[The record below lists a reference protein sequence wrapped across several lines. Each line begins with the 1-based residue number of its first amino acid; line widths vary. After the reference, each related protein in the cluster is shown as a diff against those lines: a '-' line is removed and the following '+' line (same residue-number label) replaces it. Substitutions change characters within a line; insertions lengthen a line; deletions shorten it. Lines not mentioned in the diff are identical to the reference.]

1 MEQAHKL
8 RLKKLYIHGFKSFA
22 DRVEMTFEH
31 GVTGVV
37 GPNGCGKSNISDA
50 VRWVLGE
57 QSARQLRGSKME
69 DVIFNGTEKRR
80 RMAYCEVTLTFDNED
95 HSLPS
100 DYTEVSVTR
109 RVFRTGESEYLL
121 NGTACRLKD
130 VVDLF
135 RDTGIGRDGYSIV
148 GQGRVGEI
156 LSQKSED
163 RRQVFEEA
171 AGIVKYKTRKL
182 EAEKRLENTEQN
194 LSRVADIISEL
205 EARLEPLRAQSEDAR
220 RYLAMREEQ
229 KGLDLNVFLI
239 RSERYQEKIA
249 ELRLTAE
256 NMRETLAQN
265 EREQQALNER
275 RENVQN
281 QLSER
286 EEKAAELRESLQAL
300 IQEVEAQEGQANVLR
315 ERLAASRREQARVED
330 EKRAAEEGET
340 GMRRR
345 IETLEG
351 EIAREGEQ
359 VAAREE
365 QQAALDR
372 ALEEAET
379 AAARLEAEAEDAK
392 ERVIRFMND
401 MGDVKSEQARLTALG
416 EAIDRQLA
424 SLSAGAEEDSR
435 VTADLKRAE
444 EDAEG
449 IWDEENDRLKALN
462 EAARSASERKRQ
474 ADEEYERLTAESQKL
489 LSIKQELGSRLKLLT
504 EMQRDYEGY
513 NLSVKQVLM
522 EAERRDGAGVHGV
535 VASILHAPQKLERA
549 LDMVLGGTLQNV
561 VVDRDE
567 DAKAMIEYLKRNRY
581 GRATFL
587 PISSIR
593 GRTLD
598 MGERRV
604 LSMPGCVGLASE
616 MVTYD
621 PIYRGIVENL
631 LGRTVIAEDLN
642 SGIAIQR
649 AGRYQFRLVTLDG
662 DVMHSGGSMTG
673 GSVQSRMTSLLSRE
687 REITESTE
695 NMKKLTE
702 KLAQAQNQLKK
713 GEEERAAL
721 KRERAQLFDDVHQ
734 QEIAVTRAEDHLAR
748 AREELNSHT
757 GRAARVNEAR
767 AQLAEQ
773 KAEILS
779 QLDAL
784 GQRRETTE
792 GEGEELRRKAQELQ
806 TSLSEKRVALNAQRQ
821 ETGDARVAL
830 ATAKRGFEAL
840 KQDLVR
846 LNAQKGDA
854 ARVLA
859 EAAESLRAL
868 GERLKADEEALTTE
882 EGRLELAR
890 RGLNAAREDFQRAD
904 ESRLKAQT
912 ELKEI
917 SESAE
922 RLRVATEEFTDRSHR
937 AEMALSRAENDLEQ
951 MTARIWED
959 YQLTYEGAEPFRDPD
974 FKLAESEKRLNT
986 LRAAIRAMG
995 PVNVSAMDEYRETSE
1010 RYTELTAQRDDLT
1023 RAKDDLM
1030 GIISELTSKM
1040 ETQFRAQFE
1049 QLDVYFRQTFTELFG
1064 GGRAELRLEDPKDA
1078 LNTGIEI
1085 VAQPPG
1091 KKLQML
1097 SLLSGGE
1104 RALTAIAILFA
1115 MLKLKPTP
1123 FCILDEIE
1131 AALDDANIDNFA
1143 EYLQT
1148 YSNKTQFVVVT
1159 HRKGTMSRCDALY
1172 GVAMEE
1178 KGVSKLMS
1186 VKLADAV

>member
-1 MEQAHKL
+1 M

-57 QSARQLRGSKME
+57 QSARQLRGSRME

-100 DYTEVSVTR
+100 DYTEVAVTR

-121 NGTACRLKD
+121 NGAACRLKD

-156 LSQKSED
+156 LSQKSEE

-171 AGIVKYKTRKL
+171 AGIVKYKARKS
-182 EAEKRLENTEQN
+182 EAEKRLDNTEQN
-194 LSRVADIISEL
+194 LSRIADIISEL
-205 EARLEPLRAQSEDAR
+205 ESRLEPLRLQSEDAR
-220 RYLAMREEQ
+220 KYLAMREEQ

-275 RENVQN
+275 RESVQN

-351 EIAREGEQ
+351 EIAREGEG

-365 QQAALDR
+365 RQTALDR
-372 ALEEAET
+372 ALEEAEA
-379 AAARLEAEAEDAK
+379 AAARLETEAEDAK

-416 EAIDRQLA
+416 EAIDRQLT

-435 VTADLKRAE
+435 VTADLRRAV

-449 IWDEENDRLKALN
+449 VWDEENDRLKALN
-462 EAARSASERKRQ
+462 EAAREISERTRR
-474 ADEEYERLTAESQKL
+474 AGEEYERLTAESQKL

-522 EAERRDGAGVHGV
+522 EAERRGGAGVHGV

-721 KRERAQLFDDVHQ
+721 KKERAQLFDDVHQ

-748 AREELNSHT
+748 AREELNGHT

-792 GEGEELRRKAQELQ
+792 DEGEALRKKAQALQ
-806 TSLSEKRVALNAQRQ
+806 TSLSEKRAALNAQRQ
-821 ETGDARVAL
+821 EAGDARVAL

-840 KQDLVR
+840 KQDLSR

-854 ARVLA
+854 ARALA
-859 EAAESLRAL
+859 EAAESLLAL
-868 GERLKADEEALTTE
+868 ACRLKADEEALTTE

-890 RGLNAAREDFQRAD
+890 RGLNGAREDFQRAD

-1010 RYTELTAQRDDLT
+1010 RYRELSAQRDDLE
-1023 RAKDDLM
+1023 RAKNDLL
-1030 GIISELTSKM
+1030 GIISELTGKM

-1178 KGVSKLMS
+1178 KGVSKLVS

>member
-1 MEQAHKL
+1 M

-57 QSARQLRGSKME
+57 QSARQLRGSRME

-100 DYTEVSVTR
+100 DYTEVAVTR

-171 AGIVKYKTRKL
+171 AGIVKYKARKS
-182 EAEKRLENTEQN
+182 EAEKRLDNTEQN
-194 LSRVADIISEL
+194 LSRIADIISEL
-205 EARLEPLRAQSEDAR
+205 ESRLEPLRLQSEDAR
-220 RYLAMREEQ
+220 KYLAMREEQ

-351 EIAREGEQ
+351 EIAREGEA

-365 QQAALDR
+365 RQTALDR
-372 ALEEAET
+372 ALEEAEA
-379 AAARLEAEAEDAK
+379 AAARLETEAEDAK

-435 VTADLKRAE
+435 VAADLTRAV

-449 IWDEENDRLKALN
+449 VWDEENDRLRALN
-462 EAARSASERKRQ
+462 EAAREISERTRR
-474 ADEEYERLTAESQKL
+474 AGEEYERLTAESQKL

-522 EAERRDGAGVHGV
+522 EAERRGGAGVHGV

-721 KRERAQLFDDVHQ
+721 KKERAQLFDDVHQ

-748 AREELNSHT
+748 AREELNGHT

-792 GEGEELRRKAQELQ
+792 DEGEALRKRAQALQ

-821 ETGDARVAL
+821 EAGDARVAL

-840 KQDLVR
+840 KQDLSR

-854 ARVLA
+854 ARALA
-859 EAAESLRAL
+859 EAAESLLAL
-868 GERLKADEEALTTE
+868 ACRLKADEEALTTE

-890 RGLNAAREDFQRAD
+890 RGLNGAREDFQRAD

-1010 RYTELTAQRDDLT
+1010 RYRELSAQRDDLE
-1023 RAKDDLM
+1023 RAKNDLM
-1030 GIISELTSKM
+1030 GIISELTGKM

-1178 KGVSKLMS
+1178 KGVSKLVS

>member
-1 MEQAHKL
+1 M

-57 QSARQLRGSKME
+57 QSARQLRGSRME

-95 HSLPS
+95 RSLPS
-100 DYTEVSVTR
+100 DYTEVAVTR

-121 NGTACRLKD
+121 NGAACRLKD

-171 AGIVKYKTRKL
+171 AGIVKYKARKS
-182 EAEKRLENTEQN
+182 EAEKRLDNTEQN
-194 LSRVADIISEL
+194 LSRIADIISEL
-205 EARLEPLRAQSEDAR
+205 ESRLEPLRLQSEDAR
-220 RYLAMREEQ
+220 KYLAMREEQ

-275 RENVQN
+275 RESVQN

-351 EIAREGEQ
+351 EIAREGEG

-365 QQAALDR
+365 RQTALDR

-379 AAARLEAEAEDAK
+379 AAARLETEAEDAK

-435 VTADLKRAE
+435 VTADLTRAV

-449 IWDEENDRLKALN
+449 VWDEENERLKALN
-462 EAARSASERKRQ
+462 EAAREISERTRR
-474 ADEEYERLTAESQKL
+474 AGEEYERLTAESQKL

-522 EAERRDGAGVHGV
+522 EAERRGGAGVHGV

-687 REITESTE
+687 REITESAE

-748 AREELNSHT
+748 AREELNGHT

-792 GEGEELRRKAQELQ
+792 DEGEALRKKAQALQ

-821 ETGDARVAL
+821 EAGDARVAL

-840 KQDLVR
+840 KQDLSR

-854 ARVLA
+854 ARALA
-859 EAAESLRAL
+859 EAVESLLAL
-868 GERLKADEEALTTE
+868 ACRLKADEEALTTE

-890 RGLNAAREDFQRAD
+890 RGLNGAREDFQRAD

-1010 RYTELTAQRDDLT
+1010 RYTELSAQRDDLE
-1023 RAKDDLM
+1023 RAKNDLM
-1030 GIISELTSKM
+1030 GIISELTGKM

>member
-1 MEQAHKL
+1 M

-57 QSARQLRGSKME
+57 QSARQLRGSRME

-100 DYTEVSVTR
+100 DYTEVAVTR
-109 RVFRTGESEYLL
+109 RVFRTGASEYLL
-121 NGTACRLKD
+121 NGAACRLKD

-171 AGIVKYKTRKL
+171 AGIVKYKARKS
-182 EAEKRLENTEQN
+182 EAEKRLDNTEQN
-194 LSRVADIISEL
+194 LSRIADIISEL
-205 EARLEPLRAQSEDAR
+205 ESRLEPLRLQSEDAR
-220 RYLAMREEQ
+220 KYLAMREEQ

-275 RENVQN
+275 RESVQN

-351 EIAREGEQ
+351 EIAREGEG

-365 QQAALDR
+365 RQAALDR
-372 ALEEAET
+372 ALEEAEA
-379 AAARLEAEAEDAK
+379 AAARLETEAEDAK

-416 EAIDRQLA
+416 EAIDRQLT

-435 VTADLKRAE
+435 VTADLTRAV

-449 IWDEENDRLKALN
+449 VWDEENDRLKALN
-462 EAARSASERKRQ
+462 EAAREISERTRR
-474 ADEEYERLTAESQKL
+474 AGEEYERLTAESQKL

-522 EAERRDGAGVHGV
+522 EAERRGGAGVHGV
-535 VASILHAPQKLERA
+535 VASILHAPQRLERA

-593 GRTLD
+593 GRMLD

-687 REITESTE
+687 REITESAE

-721 KRERAQLFDDVHQ
+721 KKERAQLFDDVHQ

-748 AREELNSHT
+748 AREELNGHT

-792 GEGEELRRKAQELQ
+792 DEGEALRKKAQALQ
-806 TSLSEKRVALNAQRQ
+806 TSLSEKRAALNAQRQ

-840 KQDLVR
+840 KQDLSR

-854 ARVLA
+854 ARALA
-859 EAAESLRAL
+859 EAAESLLAL
-868 GERLKADEEALTTE
+868 ACRLKADEEALTTE

-890 RGLNAAREDFQRAD
+890 RGLNGAREDFQRAD

-1010 RYTELTAQRDDLT
+1010 RYTELSAQRDDLE
-1023 RAKDDLM
+1023 RAKNDLM
-1030 GIISELTSKM
+1030 GIISELTGKM

-1178 KGVSKLMS
+1178 KGVSKLVS

>member
-1 MEQAHKL
+1 M

-95 HSLPS
+95 RSLPS
-100 DYTEVSVTR
+100 DYTEVAVTR

-171 AGIVKYKTRKL
+171 AGIVKYKARKS
-182 EAEKRLENTEQN
+182 EAEKRLDNTEQN
-194 LSRVADIISEL
+194 LSRIADIISEL
-205 EARLEPLRAQSEDAR
+205 ESRLEPLRLQSEDAR
-220 RYLAMREEQ
+220 KYLAMREEQ

-275 RENVQN
+275 RESVQN

-351 EIAREGEQ
+351 EIAREGEG

-365 QQAALDR
+365 RQAALDR
-372 ALEEAET
+372 ALEEAEA
-379 AAARLEAEAEDAK
+379 AAARLETEAEDAK

-435 VTADLKRAE
+435 VAADLTRAV

-449 IWDEENDRLKALN
+449 VWDEENDRLKALN
-462 EAARSASERKRQ
+462 EAAREISERTRR
-474 ADEEYERLTAESQKL
+474 AGEEYERLTAESQKL

-522 EAERRDGAGVHGV
+522 EAERRGGAGVHGV
-535 VASILHAPQKLERA
+535 VASILHAPQRLERA

-598 MGERRV
+598 MGERRL

-687 REITESTE
+687 REITESAE

-721 KRERAQLFDDVHQ
+721 KKERAQLFDDVHQ

-748 AREELNSHT
+748 AREELNGHT

-792 GEGEELRRKAQELQ
+792 DEGEALRKKAQALQ

-821 ETGDARVAL
+821 EVGDARVAL

-859 EAAESLRAL
+859 EAAESLLAL
-868 GERLKADEEALTTE
+868 ACRLKADEEALTTE

-890 RGLNAAREDFQRAD
+890 RGLNGAREDFQRAD

-1010 RYTELTAQRDDLT
+1010 RYTELSAQRDDLE
-1023 RAKDDLM
+1023 RAKNDLL
-1030 GIISELTSKM
+1030 GIISELTGKM

-1148 YSNKTQFVVVT
+1148 YSTKTQFVVVT

>member
-1 MEQAHKL
+1 M

-57 QSARQLRGSKME
+57 QSARQLRGSRME

-100 DYTEVSVTR
+100 DYTEVAVTR

-121 NGTACRLKD
+121 NGAACRPKD

-171 AGIVKYKTRKL
+171 AGIVKYKARKS
-182 EAEKRLENTEQN
+182 EAEKRLDNTEQN
-194 LSRVADIISEL
+194 LSRIADIISEL
-205 EARLEPLRAQSEDAR
+205 ESRLEPLRLQSEDAR
-220 RYLAMREEQ
+220 KYLAMREEQ

-275 RENVQN
+275 RESVQN

-351 EIAREGEQ
+351 EIAREGEG

-365 QQAALDR
+365 RQTALDR

-379 AAARLEAEAEDAK
+379 AAARLETEAEDAK

-435 VTADLKRAE
+435 VAADLRRAV

-449 IWDEENDRLKALN
+449 VWDEENDRLKALN
-462 EAARSASERKRQ
+462 EAAREISERTRR
-474 ADEEYERLTAESQKL
+474 AGEEYERLTAESQKL

-522 EAERRDGAGVHGV
+522 EAERRGGAGVHGV
-535 VASILHAPQKLERA
+535 VASILHAPQRLERA

-687 REITESTE
+687 REITESAE

-721 KRERAQLFDDVHQ
+721 KKERAQLFDDVHQ

-748 AREELNSHT
+748 AREELNGHT

-792 GEGEELRRKAQELQ
+792 DEGEALRKKAQALQ
-806 TSLSEKRVALNAQRQ
+806 TSLSEKRAALNAQRQ
-821 ETGDARVAL
+821 EVGDARVAL

-840 KQDLVR
+840 KQDLSR

-854 ARVLA
+854 ARALA
-859 EAAESLRAL
+859 EAAESLLAL
-868 GERLKADEEALTTE
+868 ACRLKADEEALTTE

-890 RGLNAAREDFQRAD
+890 RGLNGAREDFQRAD

-1010 RYTELTAQRDDLT
+1010 RYTELSAQRDDLE
-1023 RAKDDLM
+1023 RAKNDLM
-1030 GIISELTSKM
+1030 GIISELTGKM

-1148 YSNKTQFVVVT
+1148 YSTKTQFVVVT

-1178 KGVSKLMS
+1178 KGVSKLVS

>member
-1 MEQAHKL
+1 M

-57 QSARQLRGSKME
+57 QSARQLRGSRME

-100 DYTEVSVTR
+100 DYTEVAVTR

-121 NGTACRLKD
+121 NGAACRLKD

-171 AGIVKYKTRKL
+171 AGIVKYKARKS
-182 EAEKRLENTEQN
+182 EAEKRLDNTEQN
-194 LSRVADIISEL
+194 LSRIADIISEL
-205 EARLEPLRAQSEDAR
+205 ESRLEPLRLQSEDAR
-220 RYLAMREEQ
+220 KYLAMREEQ

-275 RENVQN
+275 RESVQN

-351 EIAREGEQ
+351 EIAREGEG

-365 QQAALDR
+365 RQAALDR

-379 AAARLEAEAEDAK
+379 AAARLETEAEDAK

-435 VTADLKRAE
+435 VTADLTRAV

-449 IWDEENDRLKALN
+449 VWDEENDRLKALN
-462 EAARSASERKRQ
+462 EAAREISERTRR
-474 ADEEYERLTAESQKL
+474 AGEEYERLTAESQKL

-522 EAERRDGAGVHGV
+522 EAERRGGAGVHGV

-567 DAKAMIEYLKRNRY
+567 DAKAMIEYLKCNRY

-687 REITESTE
+687 REITESAE

-748 AREELNSHT
+748 AREELNGHT

-792 GEGEELRRKAQELQ
+792 DEGEALRKKAQALQ
-806 TSLSEKRVALNAQRQ
+806 TSLSEKRAALNAQRQ
-821 ETGDARVAL
+821 EAGDARVAL

-840 KQDLVR
+840 KQDLSR
-846 LNAQKGDA
+846 LNALKGDA
-854 ARVLA
+854 ARALA
-859 EAAESLRAL
+859 EAAESLLAL
-868 GERLKADEEALTTE
+868 ACRLKADEEALTTE

-890 RGLNAAREDFQRAD
+890 RGLNGAREDFQRAD

-1010 RYTELTAQRDDLT
+1010 RYTELSAQRDDLE
-1023 RAKDDLM
+1023 RAKNDLM
-1030 GIISELTSKM
+1030 GIISELTGKM

-1178 KGVSKLMS
+1178 KGVSKLVS

>member
-1 MEQAHKL
+1 M

-100 DYTEVSVTR
+100 DYTEVAVTR

-121 NGTACRLKD
+121 NGAACRLKD

-171 AGIVKYKTRKL
+171 AGIVKYKARKS
-182 EAEKRLENTEQN
+182 EAEKRLDNTEQN
-194 LSRVADIISEL
+194 LSRIADIISEL
-205 EARLEPLRAQSEDAR
+205 ESRLEPLRLQSEDAR

-275 RENVQN
+275 RESVQN

-351 EIAREGEQ
+351 EIAREGEG

-379 AAARLEAEAEDAK
+379 AAARLETEAEDAK

-435 VTADLKRAE
+435 VTADLTRAV

-449 IWDEENDRLKALN
+449 VWDEENDRLKALN
-462 EAARSASERKRQ
+462 EAAREISERTRR
-474 ADEEYERLTAESQKL
+474 AGEEYERLTAESQKL

-522 EAERRDGAGVHGV
+522 EAERRGGAGVHGV

-687 REITESTE
+687 REITESAE

-721 KRERAQLFDDVHQ
+721 KKERAQLFDDVHQ

-748 AREELNSHT
+748 AREELNGHT

-792 GEGEELRRKAQELQ
+792 GEGEALRKKAQALQ
-806 TSLSEKRVALNAQRQ
+806 TSLSEKRAALNAQRQ
-821 ETGDARVAL
+821 EAGDARVAL

-840 KQDLVR
+840 KQDLSR

-854 ARVLA
+854 ARALA
-859 EAAESLRAL
+859 EAAESLLAL
-868 GERLKADEEALTTE
+868 ACRLKADEEALTTE

-890 RGLNAAREDFQRAD
+890 RGLNGAREDFQRAD

-959 YQLTYEGAEPFRDPD
+959 YQLTYAGAEPFRDPD

-1010 RYTELTAQRDDLT
+1010 RYRELSAQRDDLE
-1023 RAKDDLM
+1023 RAKNDLM
-1030 GIISELTSKM
+1030 GIISELTGKM

-1148 YSNKTQFVVVT
+1148 YSTKTQFVVVT

-1178 KGVSKLMS
+1178 KGVSKLVS

>member
-1 MEQAHKL
+1 M

-100 DYTEVSVTR
+100 DYTEVAVTR
-109 RVFRTGESEYLL
+109 RVFRTGDSEYLL

-171 AGIVKYKTRKL
+171 AGIVKYKSRKL
-182 EAEKRLENTEQN
+182 EAEKRLDNTEQN

-220 RYLAMREEQ
+220 KYLAMREEQ

-275 RENVQN
+275 RESVQN

-286 EEKAAELRESLQAL
+286 EEKAAELREALQTL

-315 ERLAASRREQARVED
+315 ERLTASRREQARVED
-330 EKRAAEEGET
+330 EKRAAEEGEA

-345 IETLEG
+345 IEALEG
-351 EIAREGEQ
+351 EITREGEA
-359 VAAREE
+359 VAARE
-365 QQAALDR
+365 QQQDALDR

-435 VTADLKRAE
+435 VTADLTRAV

-462 EAARSASERKRQ
+462 EAASQASERKRE
-474 ADEEYERLTAESQKL
+474 ADEAYERLTAESQKL
-489 LSIKQELGSRLKLLT
+489 LSARQELGSRLKLLT

-522 EAERRDGAGVHGV
+522 EAERRGGAGVHGV
-535 VASILHAPQKLERA
+535 VASILHAPQRLERA

-604 LSMPGCVGLASE
+604 LTMPGCVGLASE

-702 KLAQAQNQLKK
+702 RLSQAQNQLRKS
-713 GEEERAAL
+713 EENRAQL

-734 QEIAVTRAEDHLAR
+734 QEIAVTRAEDHRTR
-748 AREELNSHT
+748 AREELNAHAD
-757 GRAARVNEAR
+757 RAARVNEAR
-767 AQLAEQ
+767 EQLVEQ
-773 KAEILS
+773 KTEILS
-779 QLDAL
+779 QLNAL
-784 GQRRETTE
+784 SQRRDTTE
-792 GEGEELRRKAQELQ
+792 DEGETLRRRAQELQ
-806 TSLSEKRVALNAQRQ
+806 TRLSEKRVELNRQRQ
-821 ETGDARVAL
+821 ETGDARVEL

-840 KQDLVR
+840 KQDLSR

-854 ARVLA
+854 ARTLA
-859 EAAESLRAL
+859 EANAALATL
-868 GERLKADEEALTTE
+868 GERLKTDEQALGAE
-882 EGRLELAR
+882 ESRLELAR
-890 RGLNAAREDFQRAD
+890 EGLNAARDDFQRAD
-904 ESRLKAQT
+904 ESRLSAQT
-912 ELKEI
+912 ELREI

-959 YQLTYEGAEPFRDPD
+959 YQLTYEGAEPFRDPE
-974 FKLAESEKRLNT
+974 FRLAESEKRLNA

-1010 RYTELTAQRDDLT
+1010 RYTELAAQRDDLE
-1023 RAKDDLM
+1023 RAKNDLM

-1148 YSNKTQFVVVT
+1148 YSTKTQFVVVT

>member
-1 MEQAHKL
+1 M

-95 HSLPS
+95 RSLPS
-100 DYTEVSVTR
+100 DYTEVAVTR

-121 NGTACRLKD
+121 NGAACRLKD

-171 AGIVKYKTRKL
+171 AGIVKYKARKS
-182 EAEKRLENTEQN
+182 EAEKRLDNTEQN
-194 LSRVADIISEL
+194 LSRIADIISEL
-205 EARLEPLRAQSEDAR
+205 ESRLEPLRLQSEDAR
-220 RYLAMREEQ
+220 KYLAMCEEQ

-275 RENVQN
+275 RESVQN

-286 EEKAAELRESLQAL
+286 EERAAELRESLQAL

-351 EIAREGEQ
+351 EIAREGEG

-365 QQAALDR
+365 RQAALDR
-372 ALEEAET
+372 ALEEAEA
-379 AAARLEAEAEDAK
+379 AAARLETEAEDAK

-416 EAIDRQLA
+416 EAIDRQLT

-435 VTADLKRAE
+435 VTADLTRAV

-449 IWDEENDRLKALN
+449 VWDEENDRLKALN
-462 EAARSASERKRQ
+462 EAAREISERTRR
-474 ADEEYERLTAESQKL
+474 AGEEYERLTAESQKL

-522 EAERRDGAGVHGV
+522 EAERRGGAGVHGV

-721 KRERAQLFDDVHQ
+721 KKERAQLFDDVHQ

-748 AREELNSHT
+748 AREELNGHT

-792 GEGEELRRKAQELQ
+792 DEGEALRKKAQALQ
-806 TSLSEKRVALNAQRQ
+806 TSLSEKRAALNAQRQ
-821 ETGDARVAL
+821 EAGDARVAL

-840 KQDLVR
+840 KQDLSR

-854 ARVLA
+854 ARALA

-868 GERLKADEEALTTE
+868 ACRLKADEEALTTE

-890 RGLNAAREDFQRAD
+890 RGLNGAREDFQRAD

-917 SESAE
+917 SESSE

-1010 RYTELTAQRDDLT
+1010 RYTELSAQRDDLE
-1023 RAKDDLM
+1023 RAKNDLM
-1030 GIISELTSKM
+1030 GIISELTGKM

-1148 YSNKTQFVVVT
+1148 YSTKTQFVVVT

>member
-1 MEQAHKL
+1 M

-57 QSARQLRGSKME
+57 QSARQLRGSRME

-100 DYTEVSVTR
+100 DYTEVAVTR

-121 NGTACRLKD
+121 NGAACRLKD

-171 AGIVKYKTRKL
+171 AGIVKYKARKS
-182 EAEKRLENTEQN
+182 EAEKRLDNTEQN
-194 LSRVADIISEL
+194 LSRIADIISEL
-205 EARLEPLRAQSEDAR
+205 ESRLEPLRLQSEDAR
-220 RYLAMREEQ
+220 KYLAMREEQ

-275 RENVQN
+275 RESVQN

-351 EIAREGEQ
+351 EIAREGEG

-365 QQAALDR
+365 RQAALDR

-379 AAARLEAEAEDAK
+379 AAARLETEAEDAK

-435 VTADLKRAE
+435 VTADLTRAV

-449 IWDEENDRLKALN
+449 VWDEENDRLKALN
-462 EAARSASERKRQ
+462 EAAREISERTRR
-474 ADEEYERLTAESQKL
+474 AGEEYERLTAESQKL

-522 EAERRDGAGVHGV
+522 EAERRGGAGVHGV

-567 DAKAMIEYLKRNRY
+567 DAKAMIEYLKCNRY

-687 REITESTE
+687 REITESAE

-748 AREELNSHT
+748 AREELNGHT

-792 GEGEELRRKAQELQ
+792 DEGEALRKKAQALQ
-806 TSLSEKRVALNAQRQ
+806 TSLSEKRAALNAQRQ
-821 ETGDARVAL
+821 EAGDARVAL

-840 KQDLVR
+840 KQDLSR

-854 ARVLA
+854 ARALA
-859 EAAESLRAL
+859 EAAESLLAL
-868 GERLKADEEALTTE
+868 ACRLKADEEALTTE

-890 RGLNAAREDFQRAD
+890 RGLNGAREDFQRAD

-1010 RYTELTAQRDDLT
+1010 RYTELSAQRDDLE
-1023 RAKDDLM
+1023 RAKNDLM
-1030 GIISELTSKM
+1030 GIISELTGKM

-1178 KGVSKLMS
+1178 KGVSKLVS

>member
-1 MEQAHKL
+1 M

-57 QSARQLRGSKME
+57 QSARQLRGSRME

-95 HSLPS
+95 RSLPS
-100 DYTEVSVTR
+100 DYTEVAVTR

-121 NGTACRLKD
+121 NGAACRLKD

-171 AGIVKYKTRKL
+171 AGIVKYKARKS
-182 EAEKRLENTEQN
+182 EAEKRLDNTEQN
-194 LSRVADIISEL
+194 LSRIADIISEL
-205 EARLEPLRAQSEDAR
+205 ESRLEPLRLQSEDAR
-220 RYLAMREEQ
+220 KYLAMREEQ

-275 RENVQN
+275 RESVQN

-315 ERLAASRREQARVED
+315 ERLVASRREQARVED

-351 EIAREGEQ
+351 EIAREGEA

-365 QQAALDR
+365 RQTALDR
-372 ALEEAET
+372 ALEEAEA
-379 AAARLEAEAEDAK
+379 AAARLETEAEDAK

-435 VTADLKRAE
+435 VAADLTRAV

-449 IWDEENDRLKALN
+449 VWDEENDRLKALN
-462 EAARSASERKRQ
+462 EAAREISERTRR
-474 ADEEYERLTAESQKL
+474 AGEEYERLTAESQKL

-522 EAERRDGAGVHGV
+522 EAERRGGAGVHGV
-535 VASILHAPQKLERA
+535 VASILHAPQRLERA

-748 AREELNSHT
+748 AREELNGHT

-792 GEGEELRRKAQELQ
+792 DEGEALRKKAQALQ

-821 ETGDARVAL
+821 EAGDARVAL

-840 KQDLVR
+840 KQDLSR

-854 ARVLA
+854 ARALA
-859 EAAESLRAL
+859 EAAESLLAL
-868 GERLKADEEALTTE
+868 ACRLKADEEALTTE
-882 EGRLELAR
+882 EGHLELAR
-890 RGLNAAREDFQRAD
+890 RGLNGAREDFQRAD

-1010 RYTELTAQRDDLT
+1010 RYTELSAQRDDLE
-1023 RAKDDLM
+1023 RAKNDLM
-1030 GIISELTSKM
+1030 GIISELTGKM

>member
-1 MEQAHKL
+1 M

-57 QSARQLRGSKME
+57 QSARQLRGSRME

-100 DYTEVSVTR
+100 DYTEVAVTR

-121 NGTACRLKD
+121 NGAACRLKD

-171 AGIVKYKTRKL
+171 AGIVKYKARKS
-182 EAEKRLENTEQN
+182 EAEKRLDNTEQN
-194 LSRVADIISEL
+194 LSRIADIISEL
-205 EARLEPLRAQSEDAR
+205 ESRLEPLRLQSEDAR
-220 RYLAMREEQ
+220 KYLAMREEQ

-275 RENVQN
+275 RESVQN

-351 EIAREGEQ
+351 EIAREGEG

-365 QQAALDR
+365 RQTALDR
-372 ALEEAET
+372 ALEEAEA
-379 AAARLEAEAEDAK
+379 AAARLETEAEDAK

-416 EAIDRQLA
+416 EAIDRQLT

-435 VTADLKRAE
+435 VTADLRRAV

-449 IWDEENDRLKALN
+449 VWDEENDRLKALN
-462 EAARSASERKRQ
+462 EAAREISERTRR
-474 ADEEYERLTAESQKL
+474 AGEEYERLTAESQKL

-522 EAERRDGAGVHGV
+522 EAERRGGAGVHGV
-535 VASILHAPQKLERA
+535 VASILHAPQRLERA

-598 MGERRV
+598 MGERRL

-687 REITESTE
+687 REITESAE

-721 KRERAQLFDDVHQ
+721 KKERAQLFDDVHQ

-748 AREELNSHT
+748 AREELNGHT

-792 GEGEELRRKAQELQ
+792 DEGEALRKKAQALQ
-806 TSLSEKRVALNAQRQ
+806 TSLSEKRAALNAQRQ
-821 ETGDARVAL
+821 EAGDARVAL

-840 KQDLVR
+840 KQDLSR

-854 ARVLA
+854 ARALA

-868 GERLKADEEALTTE
+868 ACRLKADEEALTTE

-890 RGLNAAREDFQRAD
+890 RGLNGAREDFQRAD

-1010 RYTELTAQRDDLT
+1010 RYRELSAQRDDLE
-1023 RAKDDLM
+1023 RAKNDLL
-1030 GIISELTSKM
+1030 GIISELTGKM

>member
-1 MEQAHKL
+1 M

-57 QSARQLRGSKME
+57 QSARQLRGSRME

-100 DYTEVSVTR
+100 DYTEVAVTR

-171 AGIVKYKTRKL
+171 AGIVKYKARKS
-182 EAEKRLENTEQN
+182 EAEKRLDNTEQN
-194 LSRVADIISEL
+194 LSRIADIISEL
-205 EARLEPLRAQSEDAR
+205 ESRLEPLRLQSEDAR
-220 RYLAMREEQ
+220 KYLAMREEQ

-275 RENVQN
+275 RESVQN

-351 EIAREGEQ
+351 EIAREGEG

-365 QQAALDR
+365 RQAALDR
-372 ALEEAET
+372 ALEEAEA
-379 AAARLEAEAEDAK
+379 AAARLETEAEDAK

-416 EAIDRQLA
+416 EAIDRQLT

-435 VTADLKRAE
+435 VTADLTRAV

-449 IWDEENDRLKALN
+449 VWDEENDRLKALN
-462 EAARSASERKRQ
+462 EAAREISERTRR
-474 ADEEYERLTAESQKL
+474 AGEEYERLTAESQKL

-522 EAERRDGAGVHGV
+522 EAERRGGAGVHGV

-748 AREELNSHT
+748 AREELNGHT

-792 GEGEELRRKAQELQ
+792 DEGEALRKKAQALQ
-806 TSLSEKRVALNAQRQ
+806 TSLSEKRAALNAQRQ
-821 ETGDARVAL
+821 EAGDARVAL

-840 KQDLVR
+840 KQDLSR

-854 ARVLA
+854 ARALA

-868 GERLKADEEALTTE
+868 ACRLKADEEALTTE

-890 RGLNAAREDFQRAD
+890 RGLNGAREDFQRAD
-904 ESRLKAQT
+904 ESRLEAQT

-1010 RYTELTAQRDDLT
+1010 RYTELSAQRDDLE
-1023 RAKDDLM
+1023 RAKNDLM
-1030 GIISELTSKM
+1030 GIISELTGKM

-1178 KGVSKLMS
+1178 KGVSKLVS

>member
-1 MEQAHKL
+1 
-8 RLKKLYIHGFKSFA
+8 
-22 DRVEMTFEH
+22 MTFEH

-95 HSLPS
+95 RSLPS
-100 DYTEVSVTR
+100 DYTEVAVTR

-121 NGTACRLKD
+121 NGAACRLKD

-171 AGIVKYKTRKL
+171 AGIVKYKARKS
-182 EAEKRLENTEQN
+182 EAEKRLDNTEQN
-194 LSRVADIISEL
+194 LSRIADIISEL
-205 EARLEPLRAQSEDAR
+205 ESRLEPLRLQSEDAR
-220 RYLAMREEQ
+220 KYLAMREEQ
-229 KGLDLNVFLI
+229 KRLDLNVFLI

-275 RENVQN
+275 RESVQN

-286 EEKAAELRESLQAL
+286 EERAAELRESLQAL

-351 EIAREGEQ
+351 EIAREGEA

-365 QQAALDR
+365 RQAALDR

-379 AAARLEAEAEDAK
+379 AAARLETEAEDAK

-416 EAIDRQLA
+416 EAIDRQLT

-435 VTADLKRAE
+435 VTADLTRAV

-449 IWDEENDRLKALN
+449 VWDEENDRLKALN
-462 EAARSASERKRQ
+462 EAAREISERTRR
-474 ADEEYERLTAESQKL
+474 AGEEYERLTAESQKL

-522 EAERRDGAGVHGV
+522 EAERRGGAGVHGI
-535 VASILHAPQKLERA
+535 VASILHAPQRLERA

-687 REITESTE
+687 REITESAE

-702 KLAQAQNQLKK
+702 KLAQAQNQLRK

-721 KRERAQLFDDVHQ
+721 KKERAQLFDDVHQ

-748 AREELNSHT
+748 AREELNGHT

-792 GEGEELRRKAQELQ
+792 DEGEALRKKAQALQ

-821 ETGDARVAL
+821 EVGDARVAL

-859 EAAESLRAL
+859 EAAESLLAL
-868 GERLKADEEALTTE
+868 ACRLKADEEALTTE

-890 RGLNAAREDFQRAD
+890 RGLNGAREDFQRAD

-1010 RYTELTAQRDDLT
+1010 RYTELSAQRDDLE
-1023 RAKDDLM
+1023 RAKNDLM
-1030 GIISELTSKM
+1030 GIISELTGKM

-1148 YSNKTQFVVVT
+1148 YSTKTQFVVVT

>member
-1 MEQAHKL
+1 M

-95 HSLPS
+95 RSLPS
-100 DYTEVSVTR
+100 DYTEVAVTR

-121 NGTACRLKD
+121 NGAACRLKD

-171 AGIVKYKTRKL
+171 AGIVKYKARKS
-182 EAEKRLENTEQN
+182 EAEKRLDNTEQN
-194 LSRVADIISEL
+194 LSRIADIISEL
-205 EARLEPLRAQSEDAR
+205 ESRLEPLRLQSEDAR
-220 RYLAMREEQ
+220 KYLAMREEQ

-275 RENVQN
+275 RESVQN

-286 EEKAAELRESLQAL
+286 EERAAELRESLQAL

-351 EIAREGEQ
+351 EIAREGEG

-365 QQAALDR
+365 RQAALDR
-372 ALEEAET
+372 ALEEAEA
-379 AAARLEAEAEDAK
+379 AAARLETEAEDAK

-435 VTADLKRAE
+435 VTADLRRAV

-449 IWDEENDRLKALN
+449 VWDEENDRLKALN
-462 EAARSASERKRQ
+462 EAAREISERTRR
-474 ADEEYERLTAESQKL
+474 AGEEYERLTAESQKL

-522 EAERRDGAGVHGV
+522 EAERRGGAGVHGV
-535 VASILHAPQKLERA
+535 VASILHAPQRLERA

-687 REITESTE
+687 REITESAE
-695 NMKKLTE
+695 NMKKLSE

-721 KRERAQLFDDVHQ
+721 KKERAQLFDDVHQ

-748 AREELNSHT
+748 AREELNGHT

-792 GEGEELRRKAQELQ
+792 DEGEALRKKAQALQ
-806 TSLSEKRVALNAQRQ
+806 TSLSEKRAALNAQRQ
-821 ETGDARVAL
+821 EVGDARVAL

-840 KQDLVR
+840 KQDLSR

-854 ARVLA
+854 ARALA

-868 GERLKADEEALTTE
+868 ACRLKADEEALTTE

-890 RGLNAAREDFQRAD
+890 RGLNGAREDFQRAD

-1010 RYTELTAQRDDLT
+1010 RYTELSAQRDDLE
-1023 RAKDDLM
+1023 RAKNDLM
-1030 GIISELTSKM
+1030 GIISELTGKM

-1178 KGVSKLMS
+1178 KGVSKLVS

>member
-1 MEQAHKL
+1 M

-57 QSARQLRGSKME
+57 QSARQLRGSRME

-100 DYTEVSVTR
+100 DYTEVAVTR

-121 NGTACRLKD
+121 NGAACRLKD

-171 AGIVKYKTRKL
+171 AGIVKYKARKS
-182 EAEKRLENTEQN
+182 EAEKRLDNTEQN
-194 LSRVADIISEL
+194 LSRIADIISEL
-205 EARLEPLRAQSEDAR
+205 ESRLEPLRLQSEDAR
-220 RYLAMREEQ
+220 KYLAMREEQ

-275 RENVQN
+275 RESVQN

-286 EEKAAELRESLQAL
+286 EERAAELRESLQAL

-351 EIAREGEQ
+351 EIAREGEA

-365 QQAALDR
+365 RQAALDR

-379 AAARLEAEAEDAK
+379 AAARLETEAEDAK

-435 VTADLKRAE
+435 VTADLTRAV

-449 IWDEENDRLKALN
+449 VWDEENDRLKALN
-462 EAARSASERKRQ
+462 EAAREISERTRR
-474 ADEEYERLTAESQKL
+474 AGEEYERLTAESQKL

-522 EAERRDGAGVHGV
+522 EAERRGGAGVHGV

-748 AREELNSHT
+748 AREELNGHT

-792 GEGEELRRKAQELQ
+792 DEGEALRKKAQALQ

-821 ETGDARVAL
+821 EAGDARVAL

-840 KQDLVR
+840 KQDLSR

-854 ARVLA
+854 ARALA

-868 GERLKADEEALTTE
+868 ACRLKADEEALTTE

-890 RGLNAAREDFQRAD
+890 RGLNGAREDFQRAD

-1010 RYTELTAQRDDLT
+1010 RYTELSAQRDDLE
-1023 RAKDDLM
+1023 RAKNDLM
-1030 GIISELTSKM
+1030 GIISELTGKM

-1178 KGVSKLMS
+1178 KGVSKLVS

>member
-1 MEQAHKL
+1 M

-57 QSARQLRGSKME
+57 QSARQLRGSRME

-100 DYTEVSVTR
+100 DYTEVAVTR

-121 NGTACRLKD
+121 NGAACRLKD

-171 AGIVKYKTRKL
+171 AGIVKYKARKS
-182 EAEKRLENTEQN
+182 EAEKRLDNTEQN
-194 LSRVADIISEL
+194 LSRIADIISEL
-205 EARLEPLRAQSEDAR
+205 ESRLEPLRLQSEDAR
-220 RYLAMREEQ
+220 KYLAMREEQ
-229 KGLDLNVFLI
+229 KRLDLNVFLI

-275 RENVQN
+275 RESVQN

-286 EEKAAELRESLQAL
+286 EERAAELRESLQAL

-351 EIAREGEQ
+351 EIAREGEG

-365 QQAALDR
+365 RQTALDR
-372 ALEEAET
+372 ALEEAEA
-379 AAARLEAEAEDAK
+379 AAARLETEAEDAK

-416 EAIDRQLA
+416 EAIDRQLT

-435 VTADLKRAE
+435 VTADLRRAV

-449 IWDEENDRLKALN
+449 VWDEENDRLKALN
-462 EAARSASERKRQ
+462 EAAREISERTRR
-474 ADEEYERLTAESQKL
+474 AGEEYERLTAESQKL

-522 EAERRDGAGVHGV
+522 EAERRGGAGVHGV
-535 VASILHAPQKLERA
+535 VASILHAPQRLERA

-687 REITESTE
+687 REITESAE

-702 KLAQAQNQLKK
+702 KLAQAQNQLRK

-721 KRERAQLFDDVHQ
+721 KKERAQLFDDVHQ

-748 AREELNSHT
+748 AREELNGHT

-792 GEGEELRRKAQELQ
+792 DEGEALRKKAQALQ

-821 ETGDARVAL
+821 EAGDARVAL

-840 KQDLVR
+840 KQDLSR

-854 ARVLA
+854 ARALA
-859 EAAESLRAL
+859 EAAESLLAL
-868 GERLKADEEALTTE
+868 ACRLKADEEALTTE
-882 EGRLELAR
+882 EGHLELAR
-890 RGLNAAREDFQRAD
+890 RGLNGAREDFQRAD

-1010 RYTELTAQRDDLT
+1010 RYTELSAQRDDLE
-1023 RAKDDLM
+1023 RAKNDLM
-1030 GIISELTSKM
+1030 GIISELTGKM

-1148 YSNKTQFVVVT
+1148 YSTKTQFVVVT

-1178 KGVSKLMS
+1178 KGVSKLVS

>member
-1 MEQAHKL
+1 M

-57 QSARQLRGSKME
+57 QSARQLRGSRME

-95 HSLPS
+95 RSLPS
-100 DYTEVSVTR
+100 DYTEVAVTR

-121 NGTACRLKD
+121 NGAACRLKD

-171 AGIVKYKTRKL
+171 AGIVKYKARKS
-182 EAEKRLENTEQN
+182 EAEKRLDNTEQN
-194 LSRVADIISEL
+194 LSRIADIISEL
-205 EARLEPLRAQSEDAR
+205 ESRLEPLRLQSEDAR
-220 RYLAMREEQ
+220 KYLAMREEQ

-275 RENVQN
+275 RESVQN

-286 EEKAAELRESLQAL
+286 EERAAELRESLQAL

-351 EIAREGEQ
+351 EIAREGEG

-365 QQAALDR
+365 RQTALDR
-372 ALEEAET
+372 ALEEAEA
-379 AAARLEAEAEDAK
+379 AAARLETEAEDAK

-416 EAIDRQLA
+416 EAIDRQLT

-435 VTADLKRAE
+435 VTADLRRAV

-449 IWDEENDRLKALN
+449 VWDEENDRLKALN
-462 EAARSASERKRQ
+462 EAAREISERTRR
-474 ADEEYERLTAESQKL
+474 AGEEYERLTAESQKL

-522 EAERRDGAGVHGV
+522 EAERRGGAGVHGV
-535 VASILHAPQKLERA
+535 VASILHAPQRLERA

-687 REITESTE
+687 REITESAE

-721 KRERAQLFDDVHQ
+721 KKERAQLFDDVHQ

-748 AREELNSHT
+748 AREELNGHT

-792 GEGEELRRKAQELQ
+792 DEGEALRKKAQALQ
-806 TSLSEKRVALNAQRQ
+806 TSLSEKRAALNAQRQ
-821 ETGDARVAL
+821 EAGDARVAL

-840 KQDLVR
+840 KQDLSR

-854 ARVLA
+854 ARALA

-868 GERLKADEEALTTE
+868 ACRLKADEEALTTE

-890 RGLNAAREDFQRAD
+890 RGLNGAREDFQRAD

-1010 RYTELTAQRDDLT
+1010 RYTELSAQRDDLE
-1023 RAKDDLM
+1023 RAKNDLM
-1030 GIISELTSKM
+1030 GIISELTGKM

-1178 KGVSKLMS
+1178 KGVSKLVS

>member
-1 MEQAHKL
+1 M

-57 QSARQLRGSKME
+57 QSARQLRGSRME

-95 HSLPS
+95 RSLPS
-100 DYTEVSVTR
+100 DYTEVAVTR

-121 NGTACRLKD
+121 NGAACRLKD

-171 AGIVKYKTRKL
+171 AGIVKYKARKS
-182 EAEKRLENTEQN
+182 EAEKRLDNTEQN
-194 LSRVADIISEL
+194 LSRIADIISEL
-205 EARLEPLRAQSEDAR
+205 ESRLEPLRLQSEDAR
-220 RYLAMREEQ
+220 KYLAMREEQ

-275 RENVQN
+275 RESVQN

-286 EEKAAELRESLQAL
+286 EERAAELRESLQAL

-351 EIAREGEQ
+351 EIAREGEA

-365 QQAALDR
+365 RQAALDR

-379 AAARLEAEAEDAK
+379 AAARLETEAEDAK

-435 VTADLKRAE
+435 VAADLTRAV

-449 IWDEENDRLKALN
+449 VWDEENDRLKALN
-462 EAARSASERKRQ
+462 EAAREISERTRR
-474 ADEEYERLTAESQKL
+474 AGEEYERLTAESQKL

-522 EAERRDGAGVHGV
+522 EAERRGGAGVHGV
-535 VASILHAPQKLERA
+535 VASILHAPQRLERA

-702 KLAQAQNQLKK
+702 KLAQSQNQLKK

-748 AREELNSHT
+748 AREELNGHT

-792 GEGEELRRKAQELQ
+792 DEGEALRKKAQALQ

-821 ETGDARVAL
+821 EAGDARVAL

-840 KQDLVR
+840 KQDLSR

-854 ARVLA
+854 ARALA

-868 GERLKADEEALTTE
+868 ACRLKADEEALTTE

-890 RGLNAAREDFQRAD
+890 RGLNGAREDFQRAD

-1010 RYTELTAQRDDLT
+1010 RYTELSAQRDDLE
-1023 RAKDDLM
+1023 RAKNDLM
-1030 GIISELTSKM
+1030 GIISELTGKM

-1148 YSNKTQFVVVT
+1148 YSTKTQFVVVT

>member
-1 MEQAHKL
+1 M

-57 QSARQLRGSKME
+57 QSARQLRGSRME

-100 DYTEVSVTR
+100 DYTEVAVTR

-121 NGTACRLKD
+121 NGAACRLKD

-171 AGIVKYKTRKL
+171 AGIVKYKARKS
-182 EAEKRLENTEQN
+182 EAEKRLDNTEQN
-194 LSRVADIISEL
+194 LSRIADIISEL
-205 EARLEPLRAQSEDAR
+205 ESRLEPLRLQSEDAR
-220 RYLAMREEQ
+220 KYLAMREEQ

-275 RENVQN
+275 RESVQN

-351 EIAREGEQ
+351 EIAREGEG

-365 QQAALDR
+365 RQAALDR
-372 ALEEAET
+372 ALEEAEA
-379 AAARLEAEAEDAK
+379 AAARLETEAEDAK

-435 VTADLKRAE
+435 VAADLTRAV

-449 IWDEENDRLKALN
+449 VWDEENDRLKALN
-462 EAARSASERKRQ
+462 EAAREISERTRR
-474 ADEEYERLTAESQKL
+474 AGEEYERLTAESQKL

-522 EAERRDGAGVHGV
+522 EAERRGGAGVHGV

-721 KRERAQLFDDVHQ
+721 KKARAQLFDDVHQ

-748 AREELNSHT
+748 AREELNGHT

-792 GEGEELRRKAQELQ
+792 DEGEALRKKAQALQ

-821 ETGDARVAL
+821 EAGDARVAL

-840 KQDLVR
+840 KQDLSR

-854 ARVLA
+854 ARALA
-859 EAAESLRAL
+859 EAAESLLAL
-868 GERLKADEEALTTE
+868 ACRLKADEEALTTE

-890 RGLNAAREDFQRAD
+890 RGLNGAREDFQRAD

-1010 RYTELTAQRDDLT
+1010 RYTELSAQRDDLE
-1023 RAKDDLM
+1023 RAKNDLM
-1030 GIISELTSKM
+1030 GIISELTGKM

-1178 KGVSKLMS
+1178 KGVSKLVS

>member
-1 MEQAHKL
+1 M

-57 QSARQLRGSKME
+57 QSARQLRGSRME

-95 HSLPS
+95 RSLPS
-100 DYTEVSVTR
+100 DYTEVAVTR

-121 NGTACRLKD
+121 NGAACRLKD

-171 AGIVKYKTRKL
+171 AGIVKYKARKS
-182 EAEKRLENTEQN
+182 EAEKRLDNTEQN
-194 LSRVADIISEL
+194 LSRIADIISEL
-205 EARLEPLRAQSEDAR
+205 ESRLEPLRLQSEDAR
-220 RYLAMREEQ
+220 KYLAMREEQ

-275 RENVQN
+275 RESVQN

-286 EEKAAELRESLQAL
+286 EERAAELRESLQAL

-351 EIAREGEQ
+351 EIAREGEA

-365 QQAALDR
+365 RQAALDR

-379 AAARLEAEAEDAK
+379 AAARLETEAEDAK

-435 VTADLKRAE
+435 VAADLTRAV

-449 IWDEENDRLKALN
+449 VWDEENDRLKALN
-462 EAARSASERKRQ
+462 EAAREISERTRR
-474 ADEEYERLTAESQKL
+474 AGEEYERLTAESQKL

-522 EAERRDGAGVHGV
+522 EAERRGGAGVHGV

-748 AREELNSHT
+748 AREELNGHT

-792 GEGEELRRKAQELQ
+792 DEGEALRKKAQALQ
-806 TSLSEKRVALNAQRQ
+806 TSLSEKRAALNAQRQ
-821 ETGDARVAL
+821 EVGDARVAL

-840 KQDLVR
+840 KQDLSR

-854 ARVLA
+854 ARALA

-868 GERLKADEEALTTE
+868 ACRLKADEEALTTE

-890 RGLNAAREDFQRAD
+890 RGLNGAREDFQRAD

-1010 RYTELTAQRDDLT
+1010 RYTELSAQRDDLE
-1023 RAKDDLM
+1023 RAKNDLM
-1030 GIISELTSKM
+1030 GIISELTGKM

-1178 KGVSKLMS
+1178 KGVSKLVS

>member
-1 MEQAHKL
+1 M

-57 QSARQLRGSKME
+57 QSARQLRGSRME

-95 HSLPS
+95 RSLPS
-100 DYTEVSVTR
+100 DYTEVAVTR

-121 NGTACRLKD
+121 NGAACRLKD

-171 AGIVKYKTRKL
+171 AGIVKYKARKS
-182 EAEKRLENTEQN
+182 EAEKRLDNTEQN
-194 LSRVADIISEL
+194 LSRIADIISEL
-205 EARLEPLRAQSEDAR
+205 ESRLEPLRLQSEDAR
-220 RYLAMREEQ
+220 KYLAMREEQ

-275 RENVQN
+275 RESVQN

-351 EIAREGEQ
+351 EIAREGEA

-365 QQAALDR
+365 RQAALDR
-372 ALEEAET
+372 ALEEAEA
-379 AAARLEAEAEDAK
+379 AAARLETEAEDAK

-435 VTADLKRAE
+435 VAADLTRAV

-449 IWDEENDRLKALN
+449 VWDEENDRLKALN
-462 EAARSASERKRQ
+462 EAAREISERTRR
-474 ADEEYERLTAESQKL
+474 AGEEYERLTAESQKL

-522 EAERRDGAGVHGV
+522 EAERRGGAGVHGV

-687 REITESTE
+687 REITESAE
-695 NMKKLTE
+695 NMKKLSE

-721 KRERAQLFDDVHQ
+721 KKERAQLFDDVHQ

-748 AREELNSHT
+748 AREELNGHT

-792 GEGEELRRKAQELQ
+792 DEGEALRKKAQALQ
-806 TSLSEKRVALNAQRQ
+806 TSLSEKRAALNAQRQ
-821 ETGDARVAL
+821 EAGDARVAL

-840 KQDLVR
+840 KQDLSR

-854 ARVLA
+854 ARALA

-868 GERLKADEEALTTE
+868 ACRLKADEEALTTE

-890 RGLNAAREDFQRAD
+890 RGLNGAREDFQRAD

-1010 RYTELTAQRDDLT
+1010 RYTELSAQRDDLE
-1023 RAKDDLM
+1023 RAKNDLM
-1030 GIISELTSKM
+1030 GIISELTGKM

>member
-1 MEQAHKL
+1 M

-95 HSLPS
+95 RSLPS
-100 DYTEVSVTR
+100 DYTEVAVTR

-121 NGTACRLKD
+121 NGAACRLKD

-171 AGIVKYKTRKL
+171 AGIVKYKARKS
-182 EAEKRLENTEQN
+182 EAEKRLDNTEQN
-194 LSRVADIISEL
+194 LSRIADIISEL
-205 EARLEPLRAQSEDAR
+205 ESRLEPLRLQSEDAR
-220 RYLAMREEQ
+220 KYLAMREEQ

-256 NMRETLAQN
+256 SMRETLAQN

-275 RENVQN
+275 RESVQN

-351 EIAREGEQ
+351 EIAREGEA

-365 QQAALDR
+365 RQTALDR
-372 ALEEAET
+372 ALEEAEA
-379 AAARLEAEAEDAK
+379 AAARLETEAEDAK

-435 VTADLKRAE
+435 VTADLTRAV

-449 IWDEENDRLKALN
+449 VWDEENDRLKALN
-462 EAARSASERKRQ
+462 EAAREISERTRR
-474 ADEEYERLTAESQKL
+474 AGEEYERLTAESQKL

-522 EAERRDGAGVHGV
+522 EAERRGGAGVHGV

-748 AREELNSHT
+748 AREELNGHT

-792 GEGEELRRKAQELQ
+792 DEGEALRKKAQALQ
-806 TSLSEKRVALNAQRQ
+806 TSLSEKRAALNAQRQ
-821 ETGDARVAL
+821 EAGDARVAL

-840 KQDLVR
+840 KQDLSR

-854 ARVLA
+854 ARALA
-859 EAAESLRAL
+859 EAAESLLAL
-868 GERLKADEEALTTE
+868 ACRLKADEEALTTE

-890 RGLNAAREDFQRAD
+890 RGLNGAREDFQRAD

-1010 RYTELTAQRDDLT
+1010 RYTELAAQRDDLE
-1023 RAKDDLM
+1023 RAKNDLM
-1030 GIISELTSKM
+1030 GIISELTGKM

-1178 KGVSKLMS
+1178 KGVSKLVS

>member
-1 MEQAHKL
+1 M

-57 QSARQLRGSKME
+57 QSARQLRGSRME

-95 HSLPS
+95 RSLPS
-100 DYTEVSVTR
+100 DYTEVAVTR

-121 NGTACRLKD
+121 NGAACRLKD

-171 AGIVKYKTRKL
+171 AGIVKYKARKS
-182 EAEKRLENTEQN
+182 EAEKRLDNTEQN
-194 LSRVADIISEL
+194 LSRIADIISEL
-205 EARLEPLRAQSEDAR
+205 ESRLEPLRLQSEDAR
-220 RYLAMREEQ
+220 KYLAMREEQ

-256 NMRETLAQN
+256 NMHETLAQN

-275 RENVQN
+275 RESVQN

-286 EEKAAELRESLQAL
+286 EERAAELRESLQAL

-351 EIAREGEQ
+351 EIAREGEA

-365 QQAALDR
+365 RQAALDR
-372 ALEEAET
+372 ALEEAEA
-379 AAARLEAEAEDAK
+379 AAARLETEAEDAK

-435 VTADLKRAE
+435 VAADLTRAV

-449 IWDEENDRLKALN
+449 VWDEENDRLKALN
-462 EAARSASERKRQ
+462 EAAREISERTRR
-474 ADEEYERLTAESQKL
+474 AGEEYERLTAESQKL

-522 EAERRDGAGVHGV
+522 EAERRGGAGVHGV
-535 VASILHAPQKLERA
+535 VASILHAPQRLERA

-748 AREELNSHT
+748 AREELNGHT

-792 GEGEELRRKAQELQ
+792 DEGEALRKKAQALQ

-821 ETGDARVAL
+821 EVGDARVAL

-840 KQDLVR
+840 KQDLSR

-854 ARVLA
+854 ARALA
-859 EAAESLRAL
+859 EAAESLLAL
-868 GERLKADEEALTTE
+868 ACRLKADEEALTTE

-890 RGLNAAREDFQRAD
+890 RGLNGAREDFQRAD

-1010 RYTELTAQRDDLT
+1010 RYRELSAQRDDLE
-1023 RAKDDLM
+1023 RAKNDLM
-1030 GIISELTSKM
+1030 GIISELTGKM

-1178 KGVSKLMS
+1178 KGVSKLVS

>member
-1 MEQAHKL
+1 M

-57 QSARQLRGSKME
+57 QSARQLRGSRME

-100 DYTEVSVTR
+100 DYTEVAVTR

-121 NGTACRLKD
+121 NGAACRLKD

-171 AGIVKYKTRKL
+171 AGIVKYKARKS
-182 EAEKRLENTEQN
+182 EAEKRLDNTEQN
-194 LSRVADIISEL
+194 LSRIADIISEL
-205 EARLEPLRAQSEDAR
+205 ESRLEPLRLQSEDAR
-220 RYLAMREEQ
+220 KYLAMREEQ

-275 RENVQN
+275 RESVQN

-351 EIAREGEQ
+351 EIAREGEG

-365 QQAALDR
+365 RQAALDR
-372 ALEEAET
+372 ALEEAEA
-379 AAARLEAEAEDAK
+379 AAARLETEAEDAK

-416 EAIDRQLA
+416 EAIDRQLT

-435 VTADLKRAE
+435 VTADLTRAV

-449 IWDEENDRLKALN
+449 VWDEENDRLKALN
-462 EAARSASERKRQ
+462 EAAREISERTRR
-474 ADEEYERLTAESQKL
+474 AGEEYERLTAESQKL

-522 EAERRDGAGVHGV
+522 EAERRGGAGVHGV

-687 REITESTE
+687 REITESAE

-748 AREELNSHT
+748 AREELNGHT

-792 GEGEELRRKAQELQ
+792 DEGEALRKKAQALQ
-806 TSLSEKRVALNAQRQ
+806 TSLSEKRAALNAQRQ
-821 ETGDARVAL
+821 EAGDARVAL

-840 KQDLVR
+840 KQDLSR

-854 ARVLA
+854 ARALA
-859 EAAESLRAL
+859 EAAESLLAL
-868 GERLKADEEALTTE
+868 ACRLKADEEALTTE

-890 RGLNAAREDFQRAD
+890 RGLNGAREDFQRAD

-1010 RYTELTAQRDDLT
+1010 RYTELSAQRDDLE
-1023 RAKDDLM
+1023 RAKNDLM
-1030 GIISELTSKM
+1030 GIISELTGKM

-1178 KGVSKLMS
+1178 KGVSKLVS

>member
-1 MEQAHKL
+1 
-8 RLKKLYIHGFKSFA
+8 
-22 DRVEMTFEH
+22 MTFEH

-57 QSARQLRGSKME
+57 QSARQLRGSRME

-100 DYTEVSVTR
+100 DYTEVAVTR

-121 NGTACRLKD
+121 NGAACRLKD

-171 AGIVKYKTRKL
+171 AGIVKYKARKS
-182 EAEKRLENTEQN
+182 EAEKRLDNTEQN
-194 LSRVADIISEL
+194 LSRIADIISEL
-205 EARLEPLRAQSEDAR
+205 ESRLEPLRLQSEDAR
-220 RYLAMREEQ
+220 KYLAMREEQ

-275 RENVQN
+275 RESVQN

-351 EIAREGEQ
+351 EIAREGEG

-365 QQAALDR
+365 RQTALDR
-372 ALEEAET
+372 ALEEAEA
-379 AAARLEAEAEDAK
+379 AAARLETEAEDAK

-435 VTADLKRAE
+435 VTADLRRAV

-449 IWDEENDRLKALN
+449 VWDEENDRLKAMN
-462 EAARSASERKRQ
+462 EAAREISERTRR
-474 ADEEYERLTAESQKL
+474 AGEEYERLTAESQKL

-522 EAERRDGAGVHGV
+522 EAERRGGAGVHGV

-687 REITESTE
+687 REITESAE

-702 KLAQAQNQLKK
+702 KLAQAQNQLRK

-721 KRERAQLFDDVHQ
+721 KKERAQLFDDVHQ

-748 AREELNSHT
+748 AREELNGHT

-792 GEGEELRRKAQELQ
+792 DEGEALRKKAQALQ

-821 ETGDARVAL
+821 EVGDARVAL

-859 EAAESLRAL
+859 EAAESLLAL
-868 GERLKADEEALTTE
+868 ACRLKADEEALTTE

-890 RGLNAAREDFQRAD
+890 RGLNGAREDFQRAD

-1010 RYTELTAQRDDLT
+1010 RYTELSAQRDDLE
-1023 RAKDDLM
+1023 RAKNDLM
-1030 GIISELTSKM
+1030 GIISELTGKM

-1148 YSNKTQFVVVT
+1148 YSTKTQFVVVT

>member
-1 MEQAHKL
+1 M

-57 QSARQLRGSKME
+57 QSARQLRGSRME

-100 DYTEVSVTR
+100 DYTEVAVTR

-121 NGTACRLKD
+121 NGAACRLKD

-171 AGIVKYKTRKL
+171 AGIVKYKARKS
-182 EAEKRLENTEQN
+182 EAEKRLDNTEQN
-194 LSRVADIISEL
+194 LSRIADIISEL
-205 EARLEPLRAQSEDAR
+205 ESRLEPLRLQSEDAR
-220 RYLAMREEQ
+220 KYLAMREEQ

-275 RENVQN
+275 RESVQN

-286 EEKAAELRESLQAL
+286 EERAAELRESLQAL

-351 EIAREGEQ
+351 EIAREGEG

-365 QQAALDR
+365 RQAALDR

-379 AAARLEAEAEDAK
+379 AAARLETEAEDAK

-435 VTADLKRAE
+435 VTADLTRAV

-449 IWDEENDRLKALN
+449 VWDEENDRLKALN
-462 EAARSASERKRQ
+462 EAAREISERTRR
-474 ADEEYERLTAESQKL
+474 AGEEYERLTAESQKL

-522 EAERRDGAGVHGV
+522 EAERRGGAGVHGV

-748 AREELNSHT
+748 AREELNGHT

-792 GEGEELRRKAQELQ
+792 DEGEALRKKAQALQ

-821 ETGDARVAL
+821 EAGDARVAL

-840 KQDLVR
+840 KQDLSR

-854 ARVLA
+854 ARALA
-859 EAAESLRAL
+859 EAAESLLAL
-868 GERLKADEEALTTE
+868 ACRLKADEEALTTE

-890 RGLNAAREDFQRAD
+890 RGLNGAREDFQRAD

-1010 RYTELTAQRDDLT
+1010 RYTELSAQRDDLE
-1023 RAKDDLM
+1023 RAKNDLM
-1030 GIISELTSKM
+1030 GIISELTGKM

-1178 KGVSKLMS
+1178 KGVSKLVS

>member
-1 MEQAHKL
+1 M

-57 QSARQLRGSKME
+57 QSARQLRGSRME

-100 DYTEVSVTR
+100 DYTEVAVTR

-121 NGTACRLKD
+121 NGAACRLKD

-171 AGIVKYKTRKL
+171 AGIVKYKARKS
-182 EAEKRLENTEQN
+182 EAEKRLDNTEQN
-194 LSRVADIISEL
+194 LSRIADIISEL
-205 EARLEPLRAQSEDAR
+205 ESRLEPLRLQSEDAR
-220 RYLAMREEQ
+220 KYLAMREEQ

-275 RENVQN
+275 RESVQN

-286 EEKAAELRESLQAL
+286 EERAAELRESLQAL

-351 EIAREGEQ
+351 EIAREGEA

-365 QQAALDR
+365 RQAALDR
-372 ALEEAET
+372 ALEEAEA
-379 AAARLEAEAEDAK
+379 AAARLETEAEDAK

-435 VTADLKRAE
+435 VAADLRRAV

-449 IWDEENDRLKALN
+449 VWDEENDRLKALN
-462 EAARSASERKRQ
+462 EAAREISERTRR
-474 ADEEYERLTAESQKL
+474 AGEEYERLTAESQKL

-522 EAERRDGAGVHGV
+522 EAERRGGAGVHGV

-687 REITESTE
+687 REITESAE

-702 KLAQAQNQLKK
+702 RLSQAQNQLKK

-721 KRERAQLFDDVHQ
+721 KKERAQLFDDVHQ

-748 AREELNSHT
+748 AREELNGHT

-792 GEGEELRRKAQELQ
+792 DEGEALRKKAQALQ
-806 TSLSEKRVALNAQRQ
+806 TSLSEKRAALNAQRQ

-840 KQDLVR
+840 KQDLSR

-882 EGRLELAR
+882 EGHLELAR
-890 RGLNAAREDFQRAD
+890 RGLNGAREDFQRAD

-1010 RYTELTAQRDDLT
+1010 RYRELSAQRDDLE
-1023 RAKDDLM
+1023 RAKNDLM
-1030 GIISELTSKM
+1030 GIISELTGKM

-1178 KGVSKLMS
+1178 KGVSKLVS

>member
-1 MEQAHKL
+1 M

-57 QSARQLRGSKME
+57 QSARQLRGSRME

-95 HSLPS
+95 RSLPS
-100 DYTEVSVTR
+100 DYTEVAVTR

-121 NGTACRLKD
+121 NGAACRLKD

-171 AGIVKYKTRKL
+171 AGIVKYKARKS
-182 EAEKRLENTEQN
+182 EAEKRLDNTEQN
-194 LSRVADIISEL
+194 LSRIADIISEL
-205 EARLEPLRAQSEDAR
+205 ESRLEPLRLQSEDAR
-220 RYLAMREEQ
+220 KYLAMREEQ

-275 RENVQN
+275 RESVQN

-286 EEKAAELRESLQAL
+286 EERAAELRESLQAL

-351 EIAREGEQ
+351 EIVREGEA

-365 QQAALDR
+365 RQAALDR

-379 AAARLEAEAEDAK
+379 AAARLETEAEDAK

-435 VTADLKRAE
+435 VAADLTRAV

-449 IWDEENDRLKALN
+449 VWDEENDRLKALN
-462 EAARSASERKRQ
+462 EAAREISERTRR
-474 ADEEYERLTAESQKL
+474 AGEEYERLTAESQKL

-522 EAERRDGAGVHGV
+522 EAERRGGAGVHGV

-687 REITESTE
+687 REITESAE

-721 KRERAQLFDDVHQ
+721 KKERAQLFDDVHQ

-748 AREELNSHT
+748 AREELNGHT

-792 GEGEELRRKAQELQ
+792 DEGEALRKKAQALQ

-821 ETGDARVAL
+821 EAGDARVAL

-840 KQDLVR
+840 KQDLSR

-854 ARVLA
+854 ARALA
-859 EAAESLRAL
+859 EAAESLLAL
-868 GERLKADEEALTTE
+868 ACRLKADEEALTTE

-890 RGLNAAREDFQRAD
+890 RGLNGAREDFQRAD

-1010 RYTELTAQRDDLT
+1010 RYTELAAQRDDLE
-1023 RAKDDLM
+1023 RAKNDLM
-1030 GIISELTSKM
+1030 GIISELTGKM

-1148 YSNKTQFVVVT
+1148 YSTKTQFVVVT

-1178 KGVSKLMS
+1178 KGVSKLVS

>member
-1 MEQAHKL
+1 M

-57 QSARQLRGSKME
+57 QSARQLRGSRME

-100 DYTEVSVTR
+100 DYTEVAVTR

-121 NGTACRLKD
+121 NGAACRLKD

-171 AGIVKYKTRKL
+171 AGIVKYKARKS
-182 EAEKRLENTEQN
+182 EAEKRLDNTEQN
-194 LSRVADIISEL
+194 LSRIADIISEL
-205 EARLEPLRAQSEDAR
+205 ESRLEPLRLQSEDAR
-220 RYLAMREEQ
+220 KYLAMREEQ

-275 RENVQN
+275 RESVQN

-286 EEKAAELRESLQAL
+286 EERAAELRESLQAL

-351 EIAREGEQ
+351 EIVREGEA

-365 QQAALDR
+365 RQAALDR
-372 ALEEAET
+372 ALEEAEA
-379 AAARLEAEAEDAK
+379 AAARLETEAEDAK

-435 VTADLKRAE
+435 VAADLTRAV

-449 IWDEENDRLKALN
+449 VWDEENDRLKALN
-462 EAARSASERKRQ
+462 EAAREISERTRR
-474 ADEEYERLTAESQKL
+474 AGEEYERLTAESQKL

-522 EAERRDGAGVHGV
+522 EAERRGGAGVHGV
-535 VASILHAPQKLERA
+535 VASILHAPQRLERA

-687 REITESTE
+687 REITESAE

-721 KRERAQLFDDVHQ
+721 KKERAQLFDDVHQ

-748 AREELNSHT
+748 AREELNGHT

-792 GEGEELRRKAQELQ
+792 DEGEALRKKAQALQ
-806 TSLSEKRVALNAQRQ
+806 TSLSEKRAALNAQRQ
-821 ETGDARVAL
+821 EAGDARVAL

-840 KQDLVR
+840 KQDLSR

-854 ARVLA
+854 ARALA

-868 GERLKADEEALTTE
+868 ACHLKADEEALTTE

-890 RGLNAAREDFQRAD
+890 RGLNGAREDFQRAD

-1010 RYTELTAQRDDLT
+1010 RYRELSAQRDDLE
-1023 RAKDDLM
+1023 RAKNDLM
-1030 GIISELTSKM
+1030 GIISELTGKM

-1148 YSNKTQFVVVT
+1148 YSTKTQFVVVT

-1178 KGVSKLMS
+1178 KGVSKLVS

>member
-1 MEQAHKL
+1 M

-57 QSARQLRGSKME
+57 QSARQLRGSRME

-95 HSLPS
+95 RSLPS
-100 DYTEVSVTR
+100 DYTEVAVTR

-121 NGTACRLKD
+121 NGAACRLKD

-171 AGIVKYKTRKL
+171 AGIVKYKARKS
-182 EAEKRLENTEQN
+182 EAEKRLDNTEQN
-194 LSRVADIISEL
+194 LSRIADIISEL
-205 EARLEPLRAQSEDAR
+205 ESRLEPLRLQSEDAR
-220 RYLAMREEQ
+220 KYLAMREEQ

-275 RENVQN
+275 RESVQN

-351 EIAREGEQ
+351 EIAREGEA

-365 QQAALDR
+365 RQAALDR
-372 ALEEAET
+372 ALEEAEA
-379 AAARLEAEAEDAK
+379 AAARLETEAEDAK

-435 VTADLKRAE
+435 VAADLRRAV

-449 IWDEENDRLKALN
+449 VWDEENDRLKALN
-462 EAARSASERKRQ
+462 EAAREISERTRR
-474 ADEEYERLTAESQKL
+474 AGEEYERLTAESQKL

-522 EAERRDGAGVHGV
+522 EAERRGGAGVHGV

-687 REITESTE
+687 REITESAE

-702 KLAQAQNQLKK
+702 KLSQAQNQLKK

-721 KRERAQLFDDVHQ
+721 KKERAQLFDDVHQ

-748 AREELNSHT
+748 AREELNGHT

-792 GEGEELRRKAQELQ
+792 DEGEALRKKAQALQ
-806 TSLSEKRVALNAQRQ
+806 TSLSEKRAALNAQRQ
-821 ETGDARVAL
+821 EAGDARVAL

-840 KQDLVR
+840 KQDLSR

-854 ARVLA
+854 ARALA

-868 GERLKADEEALTTE
+868 ACRLKADEEALTTE

-890 RGLNAAREDFQRAD
+890 RGLNGAREDFQRAD

-1010 RYTELTAQRDDLT
+1010 RYRELSAQRDDLE
-1023 RAKDDLM
+1023 RAKNDLM
-1030 GIISELTSKM
+1030 GIISELTGKM

-1178 KGVSKLMS
+1178 KGVSKLVS

>member
-1 MEQAHKL
+1 M

-57 QSARQLRGSKME
+57 QSARQLRGSRME

-95 HSLPS
+95 RSLPS
-100 DYTEVSVTR
+100 DYTEVAVTR

-121 NGTACRLKD
+121 NGAACRLKD

-171 AGIVKYKTRKL
+171 AGIVKYKARKS
-182 EAEKRLENTEQN
+182 EAEKRLDNTEQN
-194 LSRVADIISEL
+194 LSRIADIISEL
-205 EARLEPLRAQSEDAR
+205 ESRLEPLRLQSEDAR
-220 RYLAMREEQ
+220 KYLAMREEQ
-229 KGLDLNVFLI
+229 KRLDLNVFLI

-275 RENVQN
+275 RESVQN

-286 EEKAAELRESLQAL
+286 EERAAELRESLQAL

-351 EIAREGEQ
+351 EIAREGEA

-365 QQAALDR
+365 RQAALDR

-379 AAARLEAEAEDAK
+379 AAARLETEAEDAK

-416 EAIDRQLA
+416 EAIDRQLT

-435 VTADLKRAE
+435 VTADLRRAV

-449 IWDEENDRLKALN
+449 VWDEENDRLKALN
-462 EAARSASERKRQ
+462 EAAREISERTRR
-474 ADEEYERLTAESQKL
+474 AGEEYERLTAESQKL

-522 EAERRDGAGVHGV
+522 EAERRGGAGVHGV
-535 VASILHAPQKLERA
+535 VASILHAPQRLERA

-687 REITESTE
+687 REITESAE

-721 KRERAQLFDDVHQ
+721 KKERAQLFDDVHQ

-748 AREELNSHT
+748 AREELNGHT

-792 GEGEELRRKAQELQ
+792 DEGEALRKKAQALQ
-806 TSLSEKRVALNAQRQ
+806 TSLSEKRAALNAQRQ
-821 ETGDARVAL
+821 EAGDARVAL

-840 KQDLVR
+840 KQDLSR

-854 ARVLA
+854 ARALA

-868 GERLKADEEALTTE
+868 ACRLKADEEALTTE

-890 RGLNAAREDFQRAD
+890 RGLNGAREDFQRAD

-1010 RYTELTAQRDDLT
+1010 RYTELSAQRDDLE
-1023 RAKDDLM
+1023 RAKNDLM
-1030 GIISELTSKM
+1030 GIISELTGKM

-1148 YSNKTQFVVVT
+1148 YSTKTQFVVVT

-1178 KGVSKLMS
+1178 KGVSKLVS

>member
-1 MEQAHKL
+1 M

-57 QSARQLRGSKME
+57 QSARQLRGSRME

-95 HSLPS
+95 RSLPS
-100 DYTEVSVTR
+100 DYTEVAVTR

-121 NGTACRLKD
+121 NGAACRLKD

-171 AGIVKYKTRKL
+171 AGIVKYKARKS
-182 EAEKRLENTEQN
+182 EAEKRLDNTEQN
-194 LSRVADIISEL
+194 LSRIADIISEL
-205 EARLEPLRAQSEDAR
+205 ESRLEPLRLQSEDAR
-220 RYLAMREEQ
+220 KYLAMREEQ

-265 EREQQALNER
+265 EREQQTLNER
-275 RENVQN
+275 RESVQN

-286 EEKAAELRESLQAL
+286 EERAAELRESLQAL

-351 EIAREGEQ
+351 EIAREGEA

-365 QQAALDR
+365 RQAALDR
-372 ALEEAET
+372 ALEEAEA
-379 AAARLEAEAEDAK
+379 AAARLETEAEDAK

-435 VTADLKRAE
+435 VTADLRRAV

-449 IWDEENDRLKALN
+449 VWDEENDRLKALN
-462 EAARSASERKRQ
+462 EAAREISERTRR
-474 ADEEYERLTAESQKL
+474 AGEEYERLTAESQKL

-522 EAERRDGAGVHGV
+522 EAERRGGAGVHGV

-687 REITESTE
+687 REITESAE

-702 KLAQAQNQLKK
+702 KLAQAQNQLRK

-748 AREELNSHT
+748 AREELNGHT

-792 GEGEELRRKAQELQ
+792 DEGEALRKKAQALQ
-806 TSLSEKRVALNAQRQ
+806 TSLSEKRAALNAQRQ
-821 ETGDARVAL
+821 EAGDARVAL

-840 KQDLVR
+840 KQDLSR

-890 RGLNAAREDFQRAD
+890 RGLNGAREDFQRAD

-917 SESAE
+917 SDSAE

-1010 RYTELTAQRDDLT
+1010 RYTELSAQRDDLE
-1023 RAKDDLM
+1023 RAKNDLM
-1030 GIISELTSKM
+1030 GIISELTGKM

-1178 KGVSKLMS
+1178 KGVSKLVS

>member
-1 MEQAHKL
+1 M

-95 HSLPS
+95 RSLPS
-100 DYTEVSVTR
+100 DYTEVAVTR

-121 NGTACRLKD
+121 NGAACRLKD

-171 AGIVKYKTRKL
+171 AGIVKYKARKS
-182 EAEKRLENTEQN
+182 EAEKRLDNTEQN
-194 LSRVADIISEL
+194 LSRIADIISEL
-205 EARLEPLRAQSEDAR
+205 ESRLEPLRLQSEDAR
-220 RYLAMREEQ
+220 KYLAMREEQ
-229 KGLDLNVFLI
+229 KRLDLNVFLI

-275 RENVQN
+275 RESVQN

-286 EEKAAELRESLQAL
+286 EERAAELRESLQAL

-351 EIAREGEQ
+351 EIAREGEA

-365 QQAALDR
+365 RQAALDR

-379 AAARLEAEAEDAK
+379 AAARLETEAEDAK

-416 EAIDRQLA
+416 EAIDRQLT

-435 VTADLKRAE
+435 VTADLRRAV

-449 IWDEENDRLKALN
+449 VWDEENDRLKALN
-462 EAARSASERKRQ
+462 EAAREISERTRR
-474 ADEEYERLTAESQKL
+474 AGEEYERLTAESQKL

-522 EAERRDGAGVHGV
+522 EAERRGGAGVHGV
-535 VASILHAPQKLERA
+535 VASILHAPQRLERA

-687 REITESTE
+687 REITESAE

-721 KRERAQLFDDVHQ
+721 KKERAQLFDDVHQ

-748 AREELNSHT
+748 AREELNGHT

-792 GEGEELRRKAQELQ
+792 DEGEALRKKAQALQ

-821 ETGDARVAL
+821 EAGDARVAL

-840 KQDLVR
+840 KQDLSR

-854 ARVLA
+854 ARALA
-859 EAAESLRAL
+859 EAAESLLAL
-868 GERLKADEEALTTE
+868 ACRLKADEEALTTE
-882 EGRLELAR
+882 EGHLELAR
-890 RGLNAAREDFQRAD
+890 RGLNGAREDFQRAD

-1010 RYTELTAQRDDLT
+1010 RYTELSAQRDDLE
-1023 RAKDDLM
+1023 RAKNDLM
-1030 GIISELTSKM
+1030 GIISELTGKM

-1148 YSNKTQFVVVT
+1148 YSTKTQFVVVT

>member
-1 MEQAHKL
+1 M

-57 QSARQLRGSKME
+57 QSARQLRGSRME

-95 HSLPS
+95 RSLPS
-100 DYTEVSVTR
+100 DYTEVAVTR

-121 NGTACRLKD
+121 NGAACRLKD

-171 AGIVKYKTRKL
+171 AGIVKYKARKS
-182 EAEKRLENTEQN
+182 EAEKRLDNTEQN
-194 LSRVADIISEL
+194 LSRIADIISEL
-205 EARLEPLRAQSEDAR
+205 ESRLEPLRLQSEDAR
-220 RYLAMREEQ
+220 KYLAMREEQ
-229 KGLDLNVFLI
+229 KRLDLNVFLI

-275 RENVQN
+275 RESVQN

-286 EEKAAELRESLQAL
+286 EERAAELRESLQAL

-351 EIAREGEQ
+351 EIAREGEG

-365 QQAALDR
+365 RQTALDR
-372 ALEEAET
+372 ALEEAEA
-379 AAARLEAEAEDAK
+379 AAARLETEAEDAK

-416 EAIDRQLA
+416 EAIDRQLT

-435 VTADLKRAE
+435 VTADLRRAV

-449 IWDEENDRLKALN
+449 VWDEENDRLKALN
-462 EAARSASERKRQ
+462 EAAREISERTRR
-474 ADEEYERLTAESQKL
+474 AGEEYERLTAESQKL

-522 EAERRDGAGVHGV
+522 EAERRGGAGVHGV
-535 VASILHAPQKLERA
+535 VASILHAPQRLERA

-687 REITESTE
+687 REITESAE

-721 KRERAQLFDDVHQ
+721 KKERAQLFDDVHQ

-748 AREELNSHT
+748 AREELNGHT

-792 GEGEELRRKAQELQ
+792 DEGEALRKKAQALQ

-821 ETGDARVAL
+821 EAGDARVAL

-840 KQDLVR
+840 KQDLSR

-854 ARVLA
+854 ARALA

-868 GERLKADEEALTTE
+868 ACRLKADEEALTTE

-890 RGLNAAREDFQRAD
+890 RGLNGAREDFQRAD

-1010 RYTELTAQRDDLT
+1010 RYRELSAQRDDLE
-1023 RAKDDLM
+1023 RAKNDLL
-1030 GIISELTSKM
+1030 GIISELTGKM

>member
-1 MEQAHKL
+1 M

-57 QSARQLRGSKME
+57 QSARQLRGSRME

-100 DYTEVSVTR
+100 DYTEVAVTR

-121 NGTACRLKD
+121 NGAACRLKD

-171 AGIVKYKTRKL
+171 AGIVKYKARKS
-182 EAEKRLENTEQN
+182 EAEKRLDNTEQN
-194 LSRVADIISEL
+194 LSRIADIISEL
-205 EARLEPLRAQSEDAR
+205 ESRLEPLRLQSEDAR
-220 RYLAMREEQ
+220 KYLAMREEQ

-275 RENVQN
+275 RESVQN

-351 EIAREGEQ
+351 EIAREGEA

-365 QQAALDR
+365 RQAALDR
-372 ALEEAET
+372 ALEEAEA
-379 AAARLEAEAEDAK
+379 AAARLETEAEDAK

-435 VTADLKRAE
+435 VTADLTRAV

-449 IWDEENDRLKALN
+449 VWDEENERLKALN
-462 EAARSASERKRQ
+462 EAAREISERTRR
-474 ADEEYERLTAESQKL
+474 AGEEYERLTAESQKL

-522 EAERRDGAGVHGV
+522 EAERRGGAGVHGV

-687 REITESTE
+687 REITESAE

-748 AREELNSHT
+748 AREELNGHT

-792 GEGEELRRKAQELQ
+792 DEGEALRKKAQALQ
-806 TSLSEKRVALNAQRQ
+806 TSLSEKRAALNAQRQ
-821 ETGDARVAL
+821 EAGDARVAL

-840 KQDLVR
+840 KQDLSR

-854 ARVLA
+854 ARALA
-859 EAAESLRAL
+859 EAAESLLAL
-868 GERLKADEEALTTE
+868 ACRLKADEEALTTE

-890 RGLNAAREDFQRAD
+890 RGLNGAREDFQRAD

-1010 RYTELTAQRDDLT
+1010 RYRELSAQRDDLE
-1023 RAKDDLM
+1023 RAKNDLM
-1030 GIISELTSKM
+1030 GIISELTGKM

>member
-1 MEQAHKL
+1 M

-57 QSARQLRGSKME
+57 QSARQLRGSRME

-95 HSLPS
+95 RSLPS
-100 DYTEVSVTR
+100 DYTEVAVTR

-121 NGTACRLKD
+121 NGAACRLKD

-171 AGIVKYKTRKL
+171 AGIVKYKARKS
-182 EAEKRLENTEQN
+182 EAEKRLDNTEQN
-194 LSRVADIISEL
+194 LSRIADIISEL
-205 EARLEPLRAQSEDAR
+205 ESRLEPLRLQSEDAR
-220 RYLAMREEQ
+220 KYLAMREEQ

-275 RENVQN
+275 RESVQN

-351 EIAREGEQ
+351 EIVREGEG

-365 QQAALDR
+365 RQAALDR

-379 AAARLEAEAEDAK
+379 AAARLETEAEDAK

-416 EAIDRQLA
+416 EAIDRQLT

-435 VTADLKRAE
+435 VTADLTRAV

-449 IWDEENDRLKALN
+449 VWDEENDRLKALN
-462 EAARSASERKRQ
+462 EAAREISERTRR
-474 ADEEYERLTAESQKL
+474 AGEEYERLTAESQKL

-522 EAERRDGAGVHGV
+522 EAERRGGAGVHGV

-748 AREELNSHT
+748 AREELNGHT

-792 GEGEELRRKAQELQ
+792 DEGEALRKKAQALQ

-821 ETGDARVAL
+821 EAGDARVAL

-840 KQDLVR
+840 KQDLSR

-854 ARVLA
+854 ARALA
-859 EAAESLRAL
+859 EAAESLLAL
-868 GERLKADEEALTTE
+868 ACRLKADEEALTTE

-890 RGLNAAREDFQRAD
+890 RGLNGAREDFQRAD

-1010 RYTELTAQRDDLT
+1010 RYTELSAQRDDLE
-1023 RAKDDLM
+1023 RAKNDLT
-1030 GIISELTSKM
+1030 GIISELTGKM

-1148 YSNKTQFVVVT
+1148 YSTKTQFVVVT

>member
-1 MEQAHKL
+1 M

-57 QSARQLRGSKME
+57 QSARQLRGSRME

-95 HSLPS
+95 RSLPS
-100 DYTEVSVTR
+100 DYTEVAVTR

-121 NGTACRLKD
+121 NGAACRLKD

-171 AGIVKYKTRKL
+171 AGIVKYKARKS
-182 EAEKRLENTEQN
+182 EAEKRLDNTEQN
-194 LSRVADIISEL
+194 LSRIADIISEL
-205 EARLEPLRAQSEDAR
+205 ESRLEPLRLQSEDAR
-220 RYLAMREEQ
+220 KYLAMREEQ

-265 EREQQALNER
+265 ECEQQALNER
-275 RENVQN
+275 RESVQN

-351 EIAREGEQ
+351 EIVREGEG

-365 QQAALDR
+365 RQAALDR
-372 ALEEAET
+372 ALEEAEA
-379 AAARLEAEAEDAK
+379 AAARLETEAEDAK

-435 VTADLKRAE
+435 VAADLTRAV

-449 IWDEENDRLKALN
+449 VWDEENDRLKALN
-462 EAARSASERKRQ
+462 EAAREISERTRR
-474 ADEEYERLTAESQKL
+474 AGEEYERLTAESQKL

-522 EAERRDGAGVHGV
+522 EAERRGGAGVHGV
-535 VASILHAPQKLERA
+535 VASILHAPQRLERA

-687 REITESTE
+687 REITESAE

-721 KRERAQLFDDVHQ
+721 KKERAQLFDDVHQ

-748 AREELNSHT
+748 AREELNGHT

-792 GEGEELRRKAQELQ
+792 DEGEALRKKAQALQ
-806 TSLSEKRVALNAQRQ
+806 TSLSEKRAALNAQRQ
-821 ETGDARVAL
+821 EVGDARVAL

-840 KQDLVR
+840 KQDLSR

-854 ARVLA
+854 ARALA
-859 EAAESLRAL
+859 EAAESLLAL
-868 GERLKADEEALTTE
+868 ACRLKADEEALTTE

-890 RGLNAAREDFQRAD
+890 RGLNGAREDFQRAD

-937 AEMALSRAENDLEQ
+937 AEMALSRAEKDLEQ

-1010 RYTELTAQRDDLT
+1010 RYTELSAQRDDLE
-1023 RAKDDLM
+1023 RARNDLL
-1030 GIISELTSKM
+1030 GIISELTGKM

-1178 KGVSKLMS
+1178 KGVSKLVS